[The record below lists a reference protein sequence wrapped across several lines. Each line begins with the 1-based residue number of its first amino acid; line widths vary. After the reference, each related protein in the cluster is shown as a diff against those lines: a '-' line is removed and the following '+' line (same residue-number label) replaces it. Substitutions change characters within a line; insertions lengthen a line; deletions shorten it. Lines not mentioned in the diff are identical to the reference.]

1 MEFDHSFSVA
11 APIDVV
17 WAAMTDIGRIAPC
30 VPNARVTGRAGADSY
45 DVEVTFAVG
54 PLETT
59 AERTVTLT
67 ERDDTGH
74 HEVLTV
80 VNKDSDVDTPADA
93 TITIVLTQA
102 ADRTA
107 GRAAAQLL
115 RVLLDHIRIGDQLHP
130 VLAGRGDIERAAPV
144 AVALHLRAR
153 LAGQPIQLLV

>member
-54 PLETT
+54 PLQTT
-59 AERTVTLT
+59 AERTVALT
-67 ERDDTGH
+67 ERDDAGH

-102 ADRTA
+102 ADRTD
-107 GRAAAQLL
+107 AAMRSIVEVSGVAAL
-115 RVLLDHIRIGDQLHP
+115 IGEDA
-130 VLAGRGDIERAAPV
+130 LADFAADTIATF
-144 AVALHLRAR
+144 AVNLET
-153 LAGQPIQLLV
+153 LLVQAPRPA

>member
-67 ERDDTGH
+67 ERDDDGH

-102 ADRTA
+102 ADRTD
-107 GRAAAQLL
+107 AAMRSIVEVSGVAALIGEDALADFAVDTVATFAVNLETLLAQ
-115 RVLLDHIRIGDQLHP
+115 
-130 VLAGRGDIERAAPV
+130 APRP
-144 AVALHLRAR
+144 A
-153 LAGQPIQLLV
+153 

>member
-67 ERDDTGH
+67 ERDDAGH

-102 ADRTA
+102 ADRTD
-107 GRAAAQLL
+107 AAMRSIVEVSGVAALIGEDALADFAVDTVATFAVNLETLLAQ
-115 RVLLDHIRIGDQLHP
+115 
-130 VLAGRGDIERAAPV
+130 APRP
-144 AVALHLRAR
+144 A
-153 LAGQPIQLLV
+153 

>member
-54 PLETT
+54 PLQTT

-67 ERDDTGH
+67 ERDDAGH

-102 ADRTA
+102 ADRTD
-107 GRAAAQLL
+107 AAMRSIVEVSGVAALIGEDALADFAADTIATFAVNLETLLAQ
-115 RVLLDHIRIGDQLHP
+115 
-130 VLAGRGDIERAAPV
+130 APRP
-144 AVALHLRAR
+144 A
-153 LAGQPIQLLV
+153 

>member
-1 MEFDHSFSVA
+1 MEFDHSFSMA

-67 ERDDTGH
+67 ERDDAGH

-102 ADRTA
+102 ADRTD
-107 GRAAAQLL
+107 AAMRSIVEVSGVAALIGEDALADFAVDTVATFAVNLETLLAQ
-115 RVLLDHIRIGDQLHP
+115 
-130 VLAGRGDIERAAPV
+130 APRP
-144 AVALHLRAR
+144 A
-153 LAGQPIQLLV
+153 

>member
-54 PLETT
+54 PLQTT

-67 ERDDTGH
+67 ERDDAGH

-102 ADRTA
+102 ADRTD
-107 GRAAAQLL
+107 AAMRSIVEVSGVAAL
-115 RVLLDHIRIGDQLHP
+115 IGEDA
-130 VLAGRGDIERAAPV
+130 LADFAADTIATF
-144 AVALHLRAR
+144 AVNLET
-153 LAGQPIQLLV
+153 LLVQAPRPA